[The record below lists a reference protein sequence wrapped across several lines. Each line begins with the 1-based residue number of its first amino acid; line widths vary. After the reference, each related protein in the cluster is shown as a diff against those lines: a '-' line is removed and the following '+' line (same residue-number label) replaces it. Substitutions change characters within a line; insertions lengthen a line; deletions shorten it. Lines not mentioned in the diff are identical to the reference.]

1 MDYSGVGRGEIG
13 TLHTILVL
21 GGRARRSRAC
31 APDRGLRSLR
41 ARHFHQGVAVRLYRR
56 GLEPDGRLRQTAIAR
71 PRGLFRLGGLHL
83 DDSAYTFW
91 HFTLD
96 WHPRRRGGGGVGE
109 PTGRGG

>member
-13 TLHTILVL
+13 TLYTILVL

-41 ARHFHQGVAVRLYRR
+41 ARYFHQGVAVRLYRR

-71 PRGLFRLGGLHL
+71 PRGLFRLGRLHL
-83 DDSAYTFW
+83 DDSAYSFW
-91 HFTLD
+91 HFALD
-96 WHPRRRGGGGVGE
+96 RHPRRWRGGDAGK
-109 PTGRGG
+109 PTDRR